1 MTAAGAGAG
10 LTGGLLAETLDRLL
24 QHTSGAADRQAAEA
38 AGWADRC
45 WDALAGA
52 GLAWV
57 GVPESAGGSGGTF
70 VDACTLAR
78 MAGRHAVPLPVSE
91 CALLGGW
98 MIAAAGLRLPGGPV
112 SVPVPCAGDHLEV
125 DAGGRVTG
133 RLQRVP
139 WGGRVEAVVAVAGSP
154 DGDRVVVIDPKA
166 AGVARGGNVAG
177 EPRDA
182 LTLDRVALAG
192 DRMGVAPGGLRAE
205 LALRGALS
213 RALLMAG
220 AMESASDL
228 TVGYAGQRR
237 QFGKAIG
244 SFQAVAQRLVV
255 MSSETE
261 AAALA
266 AEVAALRFAGEG
278 PGAGF
283 EVDAARAIASRAA
296 SAVAAHAHQVHG
308 AIGMTQEYRLH
319 HFTRRLWAW
328 RQEWGSQRRS
338 ASAVGDRALAAG
350 AAGLWPLVTTGLADR
365 A

>member
-1 MTAAGAGAG
+1 MSAAEAGME
-10 LTGGLLAETLDRLL
+10 LTGGLLGETLARLFEA
-24 QHTSGAADRQAAEA
+24 TSGPEARQAAEA
-38 AGWADRC
+38 VGWADRC
-45 WDALAGA
+45 WDALAEA

-57 GVPESAGGSGGTF
+57 GVPESAGGSGGTII
-70 VDACTLAR
+70 DACTLAR

-98 MIAAAGLRLPGGPV
+98 MIAAAGLRLPGGPI
-112 SVPVPCAGDHLEV
+112 SVPVPSAGDHLAV
-125 DAGGRVTG
+125 GSGGRLTG
-133 RLQRVP
+133 RLHRVP
-139 WGGRVEAVVAVAGSP
+139 WGGQVEAVVALADSPAGQ
-154 DGDRVVVIDPKA
+154 RVVVIDPA
-166 AGVARGGNVAG
+166 TAGVVRGRNVAG
-177 EPRDA
+177 EPRDT
-182 LTLDRVALAG
+182 LTFDGVAVG
-192 DRMGVAPGGLRAE
+192 DERMGVTPEDLRPA

-228 TVGYAGQRR
+228 TLEYAGQRR

-244 SFQAVAQRLVV
+244 SFQAVAQRLVR

-296 SAVAAHAHQVHG
+296 SEVAAHAHQVHG

-328 RQEWGSQRRS
+328 RQEWGSPRRS
-338 ASAVGDRALAAG
+338 ASAVGERAVGAG
-350 AAGLWPLVTTGLADR
+350 AAGLWPLVTTGLVNR